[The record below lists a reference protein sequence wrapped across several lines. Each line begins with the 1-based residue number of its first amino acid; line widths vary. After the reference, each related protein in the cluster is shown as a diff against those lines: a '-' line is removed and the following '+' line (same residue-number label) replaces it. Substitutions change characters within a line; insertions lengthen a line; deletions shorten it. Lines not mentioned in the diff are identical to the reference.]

1 MDASIGDEKHDDIEQ
16 YTCKI
21 AGETSIKGS
30 SIPRETH
37 LGLKLKSSPTYVCIY
52 FRYLYIYM
60 CKYTCWSWHIWNGA
74 NILHPGK
81 TLYLSRHSQDRNM
94 VNNASK

>member
-52 FRYLYIYM
+52 FRYLYIYI
-60 CKYTCWSWHIWNGA
+60 Y
-74 NILHPGK
+74 
-81 TLYLSRHSQDRNM
+81 
-94 VNNASK
+94 V